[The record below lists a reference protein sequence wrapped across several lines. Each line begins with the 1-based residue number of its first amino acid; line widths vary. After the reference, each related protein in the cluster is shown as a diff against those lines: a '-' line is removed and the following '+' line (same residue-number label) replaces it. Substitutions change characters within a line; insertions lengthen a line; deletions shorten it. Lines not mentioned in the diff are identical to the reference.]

1 MPTQR
6 QKKVAKLLV
15 GNTILDKP
23 LNGAQIVESSGYG
36 VSMRKNPQVVLE
48 SDGVKEELIETYGF
62 DPEIAKQVVGQI
74 LVNGE
79 NDTVKLNAADKIFKV
94 HGSYAAEKRVNINL
108 DGELTEREQELTRK
122 LLQGQ
127 RD

>member
-1 MPTQR
+1 
-6 QKKVAKLLV
+6 
-15 GNTILDKP
+15 
-23 LNGAQIVESSGYG
+23 
-36 VSMRKNPQVVLE
+36 MRKNPQVVLE